1 MHVRTVL
8 ATVAV
13 ADFETSLGWYERFL
27 GRPPDERPMD
37 GLAQWHISET
47 ALFQVLQEPER
58 AGRSIV
64 GLSVADL
71 GREVAA
77 LRGRGLTPEVEE
89 KTSEKVLFAILI
101 DPEGNKV
108 GVLAEKGDGL

>member
-1 MHVRTVL
+1 MDVAAVF
-8 ATVAV
+8 AGVAV
-13 ADFETSLGWYERFL
+13 ADFESTLPWYERLL
-27 GRPPDERPMD
+27 GRPADERPMD

-58 AGRSIV
+58 AGKSIV

-77 LRGRGLTPEVEE
+77 LRDRGLTPEVEE
-89 KTSEKVLFAILI
+89 QTSEKVLFEIFI

-108 GVLAEKGDGL
+108 GVLAKRGDGL